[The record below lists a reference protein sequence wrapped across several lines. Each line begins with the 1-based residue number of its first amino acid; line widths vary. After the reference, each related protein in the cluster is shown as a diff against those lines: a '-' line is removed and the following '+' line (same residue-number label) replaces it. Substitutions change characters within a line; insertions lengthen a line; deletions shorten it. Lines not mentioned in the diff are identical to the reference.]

1 MSDDLPPHRG
11 VPNPLQGGPVGF
23 GPYWLDARLAV
34 GGTAEVYLA
43 RPRDVQAPG
52 PERLVVK
59 RLLPHFV
66 QDPEGRT
73 MFDREARL
81 HKAVKHKNV
90 VTVFGSGVAE
100 DGEPYLAMEFIDGV
114 DLYRL
119 LRRLSQEGQA
129 LPLNVAM
136 WVATEVLDGLASVH
150 GATDAKG
157 NLIGIIHRD
166 VTPSNVYLSLLG
178 DVKLGDFGIA
188 RASRLSF
195 RNVGSAM
202 LKGKFAYLAP
212 EQVAAEP
219 FDHRADLF
227 SAGAV
232 IVEMLVGKPM
242 FSGSGQLAVLLA
254 IRDCK
259 LDVLHAAEHLPHA
272 LHAVLARALSKN
284 PAGRFESAERFGSA
298 LRAFC
303 PRPDVARSELAALVR
318 WVQSKPSTDSFA
330 VVRESIRS
338 LRQATPSKPKEPPDD
353 FERTTGEYDMTPSYA
368 TLHDGRTIGPLTYAK
383 LIEALATGGIVRGD
397 KVDYQGRGL
406 SSVENVED
414 LSRFLPPDSVTSL
427 MVPGIGTPDF
437 QEAMGTGALLTIFA
451 RIATTQAAG
460 VLFAERRDHTS
471 RKELYFQNGH
481 LHHVASSDAS
491 ELLGEY
497 LLRKGVLSREELS
510 LALAVLPR
518 YGGRM
523 GDTLIALGLVNAF
536 DVFRAIR
543 EQGRD
548 KVLDLFRWTE
558 GRLTLYVGETS
569 AQVDFP
575 LELEL
580 GPLMMAGLTAALP
593 EATLLIDGAARGSD
607 VIRPLPARRQLEAVV
622 WPMLVAKVID
632 LTAVPRTLGEVIHLA
647 TSSTTASA
655 ADAMRAVRI
664 LIAAGY
670 IEQRPPERS

>member
-1 MSDDLPPHRG
+1 MSDDLPPYRG
-11 VPNPLQGGPVGF
+11 VPNPLQGGPAPF

-52 PERLVVK
+52 PGRLVVK

-73 MFDREARL
+73 MFEREARL

-90 VTVFGSGVAE
+90 VTVFGSGVAD

-119 LRRLSQEGQA
+119 LRRMIQEGQA
-129 LPLNVAM
+129 LPLDVAI
-136 WVATEVLDGLASVH
+136 WIATEVLDGLASVH
-150 GATDAKG
+150 GATDDKG

-166 VTPSNVYLSLLG
+166 VTPSNVYMSMSG

-188 RASRLSF
+188 RASRLSL

-227 SAGAV
+227 SLGAV

-259 LDVLHAAEHLPHA
+259 LDVLHAAKHLPPG
-272 LHAVLARALSKN
+272 LHDVLVRALSKN
-284 PAGRFESAERFGSA
+284 PAARFESAERLASA

-303 PRPDVARSELAALVR
+303 PRPDVARNELAALVR

-330 VVRESIRS
+330 VVRESLRS
-338 LRQATPSKPKEPPDD
+338 LRLSTPKPPGPSHDSM
-353 FERTTGEYDMTPSYA
+353 RTTGEYDTRPSYA
-368 TLHDGRTIGPLTYAK
+368 ALHDGTAMGPLSYAK
-383 LIEALATGGIVRGD
+383 LVEALATGVIVRGD
-397 KVDYQGRGL
+397 KVDYQGSGL
-406 SSVENVED
+406 SPVEDVED
-414 LSRFLPPDSVTSL
+414 LARFLPPGSVTAL

-437 QEAMGTGALLTIFA
+437 QEVMSPDALLTIFA
-451 RIATTQAAG
+451 RIATTEGAG
-460 VLFAERRDHTS
+460 VLFAERHDHPG
-471 RKELYFQNGH
+471 RKELYFRSGH

-491 ELLGEY
+491 ELLGEC
-497 LLRKGVLSREELS
+497 LVRKGVLSREELS
-510 LALAVLPR
+510 LSLAVLPR

-543 EQGRD
+543 EQGQD
-548 KVLDLFRWTE
+548 KVVDLFRWTE
-558 GRLTLYVGETS
+558 GRLTLYLGEPS
-569 AQVDFP
+569 VQVEFP

-593 EATLLIDGAARGSD
+593 EATLLIDSAARASD
-607 VIRPLPARRQLEAVV
+607 VIQPLPARRQLDTIV
-622 WPMLVAKVID
+622 WPALVAKVID
-632 LTAVPRTLGEVIHLA
+632 LTAMPRTLGEVIHLS

-655 ADAMRAVRI
+655 ADAMRALRV
-664 LIAAGY
+664 LIAFGY
-670 IEQRPPERS
+670 IDQRAPERR